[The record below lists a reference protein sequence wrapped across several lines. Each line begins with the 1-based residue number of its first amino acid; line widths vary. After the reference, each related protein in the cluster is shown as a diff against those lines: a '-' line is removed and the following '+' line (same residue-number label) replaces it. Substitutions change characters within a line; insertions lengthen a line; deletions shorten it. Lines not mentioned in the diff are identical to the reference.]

1 MHKLVVRQY
10 QDSPPARARLFEF
23 YREVYPGS
31 PWLWDDERHEW
42 QNSENP
48 LLADG
53 ESEIW
58 LLHDKNRIVGQN
70 IYILFNLFIN
80 GQMHRGYCSTNLI
93 VKPGMEG
100 KGHGHKLIEVNE
112 NRGGIAYAVG
122 ITPASTRAFQK
133 RGWKLIEDARLF
145 SSIINPIPNLRYM
158 GLSRTKQMLLAPFLK
173 CASVLWNLAT
183 SLYSPRRIKTVK
195 YREIDSFEPEWDE
208 YWRLFLKDYAIHFD
222 RNFRHLNY
230 KYTSRK
236 DVEHCILLFEMNGK
250 PVGYGVHRVSENRER
265 GIRLGRIVDLVYD
278 PSRGKGL
285 LSFML
290 KTMKQRLLSC
300 GIDGLV
306 GIAANNEI
314 GSVYR
319 SIGFFLSRVQPAIIR
334 EDGFSLDDLRNR
346 YKDLWYITLGDSDL
360 DNYW

>member
-1 MHKLVVRQY
+1 MRELVVRQY
-10 QDSPPARARLFEF
+10 QDSPSARLALFEF

-31 PWLWDDERHEW
+31 PWLLENGRHEW
-42 QNSENP
+42 QNLGNP
-48 LLADG
+48 LLEDAG
-53 ESEIW
+53 SEIW
-58 LLHDKNRIVGQN
+58 LLYDQDRIVGQN
-70 IYILFNLFIN
+70 IYILYNLSIDR
-80 GQMHRGYCSTNLI
+80 QVHRGYCSTNLI

-133 RGWKLIEDARLF
+133 RGWKLLEDARLF
-145 SSIINPIPNLRYM
+145 SGIINPIPNLRYM
-158 GLSRTKQMLLAPFLK
+158 GLSRTNQMLLAPLLK

-183 SLYSPRRIKTVK
+183 RLCTPKCLETVE
-195 YREIDSFEPEWDE
+195 YREVERFDPEWDK

-236 DVEHCILLFEMNGK
+236 DVEHIILLFEMIGK

-278 PSRGKGL
+278 PSKGKGL

-290 KTMKQRLLSC
+290 KTMKQRLLSF

-306 GIAANNEI
+306 GIAANSEI
-314 GSVYR
+314 ASAYR
-319 SIGFFLSRVQPAIIR
+319 SNGFFLSRVQPAIIR
-334 EDGFSLDDLRNR
+334 EDGFSLDDLRIR